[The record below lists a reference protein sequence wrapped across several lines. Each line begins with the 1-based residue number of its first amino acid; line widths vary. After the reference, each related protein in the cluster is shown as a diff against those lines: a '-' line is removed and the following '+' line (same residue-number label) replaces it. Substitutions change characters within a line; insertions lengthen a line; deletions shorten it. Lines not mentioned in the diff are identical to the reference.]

1 MATTPEKPLKILIV
15 DDDKFLLDMYS
26 MKFKK
31 SGLEITTAVNGL
43 SALEKLRSAP
53 ELDIILLDII
63 MPGMDGLE
71 LLKTI
76 RSEKLAAS
84 SIIIM
89 LTNQADDFE
98 KAKSFNIDGY
108 IIKATTI
115 PSEVVEQVL
124 LVYKSKHKNN
134 GI

>member
-1 MATTPEKPLKILIV
+1 MSEKPLKIMIV

-31 SGLEITTAVNGL
+31 SGLEITSAGGGIP
-43 SALEKLRSAP
+43 ALEKLRISNDF
-53 ELDIILLDII
+53 DIILLDII
-63 MPGMDGLE
+63 MPNMDGLE

-76 RSEKLAAS
+76 RAEKLVPNAV
-84 SIIIM
+84 IIM

-98 KAKSFNIDGY
+98 KAKTFGIDGY

-124 LVYKSKHKNN
+124 LVYKNKNK
-134 GI
+134 

>member
-1 MATTPEKPLKILIV
+1 MADSKLKILLI
-15 DDDKFLLDMYS
+15 DDDRFLLDMYS
-26 MKFKK
+26 LKIKK
-31 SGLEITTAVNGL
+31 SDLDVDTSSSSLG
-43 SALEKLRSAP
+43 ALEKLRNGG
-53 ELDIILLDII
+53 LYDIVLLDII

-76 RSEKLAAS
+76 RTEKLIS
-84 SIIIM
+84 NSTLIM

-98 KAKSFNIDGY
+98 KAKSYNVDGY

-124 LVYKSKHKNN
+124 AIYKTKNKK
-134 GI
+134 